1 MRITIGLKSSKVDLK
16 GVNNSITGSLQCLM
30 QRVKVLIASEAALT
44 VNEEDLTADEAD
56 LTLIVIK

>member
-1 MRITIGLKSSKVDLK
+1 MRITIGLKISKVDLK

-44 VNEEDLTADEAD
+44 VNEAD
-56 LTLIVIK
+56 LTRIVIK